1 MKLKSLSLFVFLI
14 LIFSSCDNGR
24 EIERGLI
31 TENGMVVC
39 AHPEAARV
47 GKEILEAGGN
57 AMDAAIAVNYALAVC
72 YPAAGNIGGGGF
84 WVVRT
89 ADGDVS
95 TLDYRETAPALGHRD
110 MYLDDNGD
118 VLEGSSTATILA
130 SGVPGTVAGIQS
142 FSPA

>member
-1 MKLKSLSLFVFLI
+1 MKLKYLFPIVLFALQ
-14 LIFSSCDNGR
+14 FSSCNNDK

-72 YPAAGNIGGGGF
+72 YPAAGNIGGG
-84 WVVRT
+84 
-89 ADGDVS
+89 D
-95 TLDYRETAPALGHRD
+95 
-110 MYLDDNGD
+110 
-118 VLEGSSTATILA
+118 
-130 SGVPGTVAGIQS
+130 SGL
-142 FSPA
+142 